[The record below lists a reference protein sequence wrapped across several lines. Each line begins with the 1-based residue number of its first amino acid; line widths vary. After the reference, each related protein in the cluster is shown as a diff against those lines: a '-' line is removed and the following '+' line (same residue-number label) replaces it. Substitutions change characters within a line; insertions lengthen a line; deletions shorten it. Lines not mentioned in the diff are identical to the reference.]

1 MKPELALELNPL
13 VLEGRDVRLEPLS
26 MGHLD
31 DLARVAF
38 DEEIWRWTSE
48 RALSVEEL
56 RAYVERALTA
66 ARTGSVLPF
75 ATIARSAG
83 RAIGSTRFATYERQ
97 NRRVEIGWT
106 WIGRQWQ
113 RTAINT
119 EAKYLMLTHAFEKL
133 GCVRVELRTDVLN
146 EQSRSA
152 IRRIGGV
159 EEGVLRKHAI
169 TSAGRV
175 RDDVYYSILE
185 EEWPEVKARLEK
197 RMDGAGSSGVRLPRT
212 TG

>member
-1 MKPELALELNPL
+1 MKPELALELKPV

-26 MGHLD
+26 LAHLD
-31 DLARVAF
+31 DLSQVAF
-38 DEEIWRWTSE
+38 DDEIWRWTSE
-48 RALSVEEL
+48 RALSQEEL

-66 ARTGSVLPF
+66 ARTGKVLPF

-83 RAIGSTRFATYERQ
+83 RAIGSTRFATFDAA

-106 WIGRQWQ
+106 WLGRDWQ

-119 EAKYLMLTHAFEKL
+119 EAKYLMLAYAFEKL

-146 EQSRSA
+146 ERSRAA
-152 IRRIGGV
+152 IRRIGAA
-159 EEGVLRKHAI
+159 EEGILRKHAI

-175 RDDVYYSILE
+175 RDDVYYSILDD
-185 EEWPEVKARLEK
+185 EWPRVKAGLAKRLQ
-197 RMDGAGSSGVRLPRT
+197 RVVDSRITAPRT

>member
-1 MKPELALELNPL
+1 
-13 VLEGRDVRLEPLS
+13 
-26 MGHLD
+26 
-31 DLARVAF
+31 
-38 DEEIWRWTSE
+38 
-48 RALSVEEL
+48 
-56 RAYVERALTA
+56 
-66 ARTGSVLPF
+66 
-75 ATIARSAG
+75 
-83 RAIGSTRFATYERQ
+83 
-97 NRRVEIGWT
+97 
-106 WIGRQWQ
+106 
-113 RTAINT
+113 
-119 EAKYLMLTHAFEKL
+119 
-133 GCVRVELRTDVLN
+133 VELRTDVLN

-197 RMDGAGSSGVRLPRT
+197 RMDGAGSSDVRLPRT

>member
-1 MKPELALELNPL
+1 MTTPALEPV

-26 MGHLD
+26 LAHVD
-31 DLARVAF
+31 DLAGVAF

-56 RAYVERALTA
+56 RAYVERALAA

-83 RAIGSTRFATYERQ
+83 RAIGSTRFATFERQ

-119 EAKYLMLTHAFEKL
+119 EAKYLMLRHAFEKL
-133 GCVRVELRTDVLN
+133 NCVRVELRTDVLN

-169 TSAGRV
+169 TSEGRV

-185 EEWPEVKARLEK
+185 EEWPEVKERLER
-197 RMDGAGSSGVRLPRT
+197 RMDRAAISGVSLPRT
-212 TG
+212 SG